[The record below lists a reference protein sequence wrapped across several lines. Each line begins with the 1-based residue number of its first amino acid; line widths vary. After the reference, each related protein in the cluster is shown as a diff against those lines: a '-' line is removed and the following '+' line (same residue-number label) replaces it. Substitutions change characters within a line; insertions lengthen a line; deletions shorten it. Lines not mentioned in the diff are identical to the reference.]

1 MDAQRQVGLGKT
13 SVALQVEKEKRELV
27 GGIVAVRV
35 NPANNKVVAN
45 GKACKEAGGLG
56 GAHCHDGVA
65 LEIEALE
72 KLPDLLVRG
81 ARALAGT
88 VVRQQVLIH
97 AAERERAGV

>member
-1 MDAQRQVGLGKT
+1 MDAQRQVRLRKAG
-13 SVALQVEKEKRELV
+13 VALKIEKEQRELV
-27 GGIVAVRV
+27 GGVVAACV
-35 NPANNKVVAN
+35 NATDHKVIAN
-45 GKACKEAGGLG
+45 GKACKEAGRLG

-97 AAERERAGV
+97 ASERERASV